1 MKKILFLA
9 LLVLSGSAMAEWVRV
24 AKSTMG
30 DTYYA
35 DPASILKNGN
45 MVKMLVLNDLKI
57 AAIYSGDKY
66 LSAKSQR
73 EYDCKGEQ
81 ERILNLS
88 LYSLNMGNGRAIWFG
103 NDATEWIRVA
113 PGSISEIFWRYAC
126 GK

>member
-24 AKSTMG
+24 AKSTVG

-45 MVKMLVLNDLKI
+45 MSKMMVLDDLKTVW
-57 AAIYSGDKY
+57 IYSGDKY
-66 LSAKSQR
+66 LSAKSHR

-81 ERILNLS
+81 ERILSLS
-88 LYSLNMGNGRAIWFG
+88 LHSLNMGNGRAI
-103 NDATEWIRVA
+103 
-113 PGSISEIFWRYAC
+113 
-126 GK
+126 